1 MLQSRCRI
9 GKWYSNHS
17 QVQQGQ
23 RKSYLQPLSH
33 SLVEATLSAGSKTEK
48 PQHLLAA
55 LETQP
60 IRINNLSEM
69 TKLAEKGKRVLSKDF
84 HGGFA

>member
-1 MLQSRCRI
+1 M
-9 GKWYSNHS
+9 
-17 QVQQGQ
+17 
-23 RKSYLQPLSH
+23 
-33 SLVEATLSAGSKTEK
+33 TLSAGSKTEK